1 MSQQP
6 LTKRLAR
13 AVTVLAAG
21 DVLLVLGMVPLLRRH
36 GAEYPFR
43 EVRSL
48 LHRADV
54 VIANLEAPFTTRNTP
69 TPHKSADS
77 VKARRDYILRAPPD
91 TARGLKFAGITAV
104 SLANN
109 HTMDYQRGGL
119 EDTLAVLD
127 RLGIAW
133 AGAGRNI
140 LEARRPAVLERKG
153 LRIALLSYSCILP
166 VGSVA
171 TPTRAGIAPAR
182 GVGAEGAMREDIARA
197 RRESDFVIVSVHWG
211 EQLARYPNQTQQRL
225 GRLFVQWGA
234 DAVIGHHPH
243 VLQGIEARQGKV
255 IAYSLGDFVNLS
267 SRRETAILQIA
278 IDRPHRIDS
287 ANLIP
292 LELRLGQP
300 RQADGKTWRQIVRQM
315 RVLSAPWGT
324 RIDEFGGIWLTST
337 SAG

>member
-1 MSQQP
+1 MLQQP
-6 LTKRLAR
+6 PTKSLAQP
-13 AVTVLAAG
+13 VTVLAAG
-21 DVLLVLGMVPLLRRH
+21 DVMLVLGMVPLLRRH

-43 EVRSL
+43 EVRPL
-48 LHRADV
+48 LSRADV

-69 TPHKSADS
+69 TPHKSAKS
-77 VKARRDYILRAPPD
+77 VKARRDYILRAHPD
-91 TARGLKFAGITAV
+91 TAKGLTFAGITAV

-119 EDTLAVLD
+119 EDTLAILD
-127 RLGIAW
+127 RLGIAH

-140 LEARRPAVLERKG
+140 VEARRPAVLERKG
-153 LRIALLSYSCILP
+153 LRLALLSYSCILP

-171 TPTRAGIAPAR
+171 TATRGGIAPAR
-182 GVGAEGAMREDIARA
+182 GFDAEKAMQADIARA
-197 RRESDFVIVSVHWG
+197 RRESHFVIVSVHWG
-211 EQLARYPNQTQQRL
+211 DQLARYPNQMQKRL
-225 GRLFVQWGA
+225 GRLFLEWGA

-243 VLQGIEARQGKV
+243 VLQGVELHNGRL

-267 SRRETAILQIA
+267 SRHETAILQIV
-278 IDRPHRIDS
+278 IDRPHHIDS

-315 RVLSAPWGT
+315 RVLSSAWGT